1 MTDKRIISA
10 VGVLLAMGISLHAP
24 WILAQAAGP
33 APVVDAE
40 KSPTWRDGPSM
51 PQGTFMAAASR
62 SGNFAVIT
70 GGVGQTGV
78 ALDVA
83 QVFNFRTGA
92 WNVYPGLG
100 GRCMHAQVTLDD
112 GRVFVFG
119 GRTGSV
125 PGNLKGVGTGAVLD
139 PSTGTVTEVPPLPVT
154 LDEPTI
160 HLLPNG
166 RAIVIGDKRASV
178 YDPIRNAWVEHIQL
192 RSKRTTHAS
201 AVMDDG
207 RVIVVGGVHSPSIEV
222 IDLKRGVSR
231 QLAVGLSLT
240 LDDLEVVALP
250 GQRAWV
256 IGGQNSRTGETVG
269 DTFIIDLS
277 GRKSEL
283 EPGPNLG
290 VPGGMADHAVVDLPH
305 HMVVIGGEAE
315 VAGHDTEHNIALL
328 LDKRTLRVTRLPD
341 MAVPHDDT
349 VAVLDDG
356 KVHVFGGYRTT
367 DARGLSLLI
376 PIAETR
382 VEVLQLPADVLQ
394 PAAD

>member
-1 MTDKRIISA
+1 MRERTGLA
-10 VGVLLAMGISLHAP
+10 VRLLLA
-24 WILAQAAGP
+24 AAVLFPASFVVAEAADP

-40 KSPTWRDGPSM
+40 KSPTWRDGPAM

-62 SGNFAVIT
+62 SGDFAVIT

-83 QVFNFRTGA
+83 QVFNFKTGK

-125 PGNLKGVGTGAVLD
+125 PGQLKGVGTGAVID
-139 PSTGTVTEVPPLPVT
+139 PATGEVTEVPALPTT
-154 LDEPTI
+154 LDEPTA

-166 RAIVIGDKRASV
+166 RVLVIGDKRAST
-178 YDPIRNAWVEHIQL
+178 YDPTRNAWVQHIQL
-192 RSKRTTHAS
+192 RSRRTTHAS

-207 RVIVVGGVHSPSIEV
+207 RIIVVGGVHSPSIEV
-222 IDLKRGVSR
+222 IDLKRGISR
-231 QLAVGLSLT
+231 QLAVGLPLT

-250 GQRAWV
+250 DQRAWV

-269 DTFIIDLS
+269 ETYIIDLS
-277 GRKSEL
+277 GKKSEL

-290 VPGGMADHAVVDLPH
+290 VPGGMADHAVIDLPNH
-305 HMVVIGGEAE
+305 VVVIGGEAE
-315 VAGHDTEHNIALL
+315 VGGHDTEHNIALL
-328 LDKRTLRVTRLPD
+328 LDKRTLKVTRLPD

-349 VAVLDDG
+349 VALLDDG

-382 VEVLQLPADVLQ
+382 VEVLKLPADALLH
-394 PAAD
+394 AAD